1 MAGWNIDL
9 PSTQYFGV
17 PTDAGKLQSLINE
30 LMNQEF
36 IAIDTETTG
45 LVVWK
50 DLPLYW
56 SLAWGGKRATIHA
69 GLLPHFM
76 EVFTNPR
83 ITWILANAKYDM
95 HILANVG
102 IILAGR
108 VVDIQVMHALLY
120 EDKPHNLKFIAQ
132 HILGWTW
139 ASFEDQF
146 GKIGKKQSAED
157 VIRRAERENMSLL
170 IEYAANDAWGTLGSF
185 RELRKQLEHALTYS
199 LFRTEPPFI
208 ETLWDL
214 FWKIETPYTKT
225 LWRMERHGI
234 RVDRQRLELAAPE
247 AVKEIEQV
255 EKEIAKLAGR
265 VINPKST
272 PQLRDWLINER
283 GLSPVK
289 MTKGGKTG
297 VREAS
302 VDATFLDRHSGDE
315 AVKLVTKHRELS
327 KLYGTYI
334 TGLHEVMDPR
344 DRIHT
349 RFNQDVARTG
359 RLSSSNPNLQNIPR
373 PANDKWH
380 LRGAFIPEDGN
391 VIIAVDYEQ
400 LEMRLLA
407 AASMEP
413 KMIDIFASGRDI
425 HTGNV
430 EMVFGIPYDDV
441 VKAKKIEKQVKNG
454 ELPPEAMTDYVN
466 LCLRR
471 RNEIKSVGFGLN
483 YGMGAV
489 RLARQLGISDQE
501 AQDLINKYMDT
512 YPAVQQFFKEAVHE
526 TETTGY
532 AFTLLGRRRNVP
544 EIMSYRKDERAQG
557 ERIATNT
564 QIQGSA
570 ADVCKVAQIN
580 LDKIDL
586 EGRYGCKQ
594 LLQVHDEV
602 VFECPRETAA
612 AAQAEIA
619 DIMQHPFFRDLTV
632 HLGVDMGSGESWEQA
647 K

>member
-1 MAGWNIDL
+1 MTGWNIDL
-9 PSTQYFGV
+9 PSTQYLGI
-17 PTDAGKLQSLINE
+17 PADADKLQALVNE

-56 SLAWGGKRATIHA
+56 SLAWQGRRVTLHA
-69 GLLPHFM
+69 GLLHHFKC
-76 EVFTNPR
+76 VFDNPR
-83 ITWILANAKYDM
+83 IMWILANAKYDM

-102 IILAGR
+102 IILAGK
-108 VVDIQVMHALLY
+108 VADIQVMHALLY
-120 EDKPHNLKFIAQ
+120 EDKPHNLKFIAN

-139 ASFEDQF
+139 AGFEDQF

-157 VIRRAERENMSLL
+157 VIRRAEQENMSLL
-170 IEYAANDAWGTLGSF
+170 IEYAANDAWGTLGAF
-185 RELRKQLEHALTYS
+185 RKLREQLEAAPTHS
-199 LFRTEPPFI
+199 LFSQVPPYI
-208 ETLWDL
+208 VTLWDL
-214 FWKIETPYTKT
+214 FWKVEIPYTKT

-234 RVDRQRLELAAPE
+234 KVNRQRLEMAAPE
-247 AVKEIEQV
+247 AEREIERI
-255 EKEIAKLAGR
+255 EREIAKLAGR

-283 GLSPVK
+283 GLNPVK
-289 MTKGGKTG
+289 FTKGGKTG

-302 VDATFLDRHSGDE
+302 VDVHFLEHHSSDPG
-315 AVKLVTKHRELS
+315 VQLVMQHRDYS

-334 TGLHEVMDPR
+334 TGLHELLDPR

-349 RFNQDVARTG
+349 RYNQDVARTG

-373 PANDKWH
+373 RENDKWN
-380 LRGAFIPEDGN
+380 LRDAFVPEDGN

-407 AASMEP
+407 AAAMEP
-413 KMIDIFASGRDI
+413 KMIQIFAEGKDI

-441 VKAKKIEKQVKNG
+441 VNAKKIDKKVKSG
-454 ELPPEAMTDYVN
+454 ELPPEALTDYVQ

-483 YGMGAV
+483 YGMGPF

-501 AQDLINKYMDT
+501 AKDLIERYMGA
-512 YPAVQQFFKEAVHE
+512 YPAVQQFFLEAVHE

-532 AFTLLGRRRNVP
+532 AFTIVGRRRNVP
-544 EIMSYRKDERAQG
+544 EIMSFRKDERAQG

-570 ADVCKVAQIN
+570 ADVCKMAQVSI
-580 LDKIDL
+580 DKVDL

-594 LLQVHDEV
+594 LMQVHDEL
-602 VFECPRETAA
+602 VFECPKEN
-612 AAQAEIA
+612 AERAITEIV
-619 DIMQHPFFRDLTV
+619 DLMEHPFFHDLAV
-632 HLGVDMGSGESWEQA
+632 HLGVDAGSGDSWGKA